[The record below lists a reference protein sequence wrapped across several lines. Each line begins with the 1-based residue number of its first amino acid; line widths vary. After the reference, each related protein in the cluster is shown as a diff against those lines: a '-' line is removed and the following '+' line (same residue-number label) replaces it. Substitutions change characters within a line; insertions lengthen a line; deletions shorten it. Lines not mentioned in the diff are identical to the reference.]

1 MLRENRE
8 RNARTMGMVLSF
20 VPRAAPV
27 NRASHDTTTA
37 AAVIIFPGVRY
48 ELHPQP
54 SDASGSGPDKPG
66 SPPPAAPHH

>member
-1 MLRENRE
+1 
-8 RNARTMGMVLSF
+8 MGMVLSF

-48 ELHPQP
+48 ELHPQAGETRP
-54 SDASGSGPDKPG
+54 GDSGADRPG
-66 SPPPAAPHH
+66 SPPPVKPHH

>member
-1 MLRENRE
+1 
-8 RNARTMGMVLSF
+8 MGMVLSF

-48 ELHPQP
+48 ELRPQ
-54 SDASGSGPDKPG
+54 ASEAQPGSPDKPG
-66 SPPPAAPHH
+66 SPPPSTPHH

>member
-1 MLRENRE
+1 
-8 RNARTMGMVLSF
+8 MGMVLSF

-48 ELHPQP
+48 ELRPQ
-54 SDASGSGPDKPG
+54 ASESQPGSPDKPG
-66 SPPPAAPHH
+66 TPAPSKPHH